1 MKYMKTTNCQQIV
14 YQLNKIVFFTLVL
27 FLVSG
32 GHALAQK
39 ENVMTFSVAAV
50 QLLQGVEK
58 GRVLGF
64 VDLSD
69 SGGESSKLSDAI
81 FQKIEPIIV
90 REGIR
95 NNLMFIERK
104 DLKLIFDEWALDSF
118 GDSGDVG
125 ARTLLGADL
134 IITGKVRI
142 DGDFVHCSLKLI
154 QLDNGNILAVA
165 EGYVRAQPHFYD
177 WENIK
182 LKNSSNSRENV
193 TNDSIS
199 SDSRLHLW
207 TDKNRYRPGDTI
219 EIFFEVTEPLYVQII
234 DVTPDGEVTIIYPN
248 VFQQDNLCSP
258 GKVYRVPPENGEF
271 TLEVTPP
278 AGIDRLKAI
287 ASPSPIAQELMG
299 GTRGIQFTK
308 KIVDSGLT
316 RAQLSFEIE

>member
-1 MKYMKTTNCQQIV
+1 MKYMKTTNYLQMK
-14 YQLNKIVFFTLVL
+14 YQLLRTLSFTLVF
-27 FLVSG
+27 FLVYA
-32 GHALAQK
+32 GHTMAQK
-39 ENVMTFSVAAV
+39 ENVLTFSVAAV
-50 QLLQGVEK
+50 QLLKNVEK

-64 VDLSD
+64 VDLSG

-95 NNLMFIERK
+95 KNLLFIERK

-118 GDSGDVG
+118 GDTGDVG

-134 IITGKVRI
+134 IITGKVRL
-142 DGDFVHCSLKLI
+142 DGDLVHCSLKLI
-154 QLDNGNILAVA
+154 ELDNGNILAVA
-165 EGYVRAQPHFYD
+165 EGYAKAQPHYYD
-177 WENIK
+177 WEKIEIK
-182 LKNSSNSRENV
+182 NNVDSREDV

-199 SDSRLHLW
+199 SDNKLHLW

-248 VFQQDNLCSP
+248 VFQQDNFCSP
-258 GKVYRVPPENGEF
+258 GKVYRVPPENGDF
-271 TLEVTPP
+271 ALEVTPP

-287 ASPSPIAQELMG
+287 ASSSPIAQELVS

-308 KIVDSGLT
+308 KIVDSGMT